1 MLSHRT
7 TGCIF
12 YFIFVGFT
20 LDLEFTKHS
29 PNCCLK
35 YEQFFFSALRR
46 QWECRKITKSLG
58 NFWNCK
64 SVIKTIQ
71 RVQSEAEVDEE
82 AAKKQLK
89 MNVNKDAEGESRKQ
103 LIGQRK
109 AWGPVHCGAFSAKWT
124 KIKIRQFEC
133 WPGKWGRGVSSVSMP
148 IKSIRGMLI
157 LGRPNN
163 YWSRR
168 WPHLLPLLSD
178 HVTVIWPSFCR
189 INFSCNICL
198 CIVLPRF
205 LCAKREFGQGQAR
218 GSRGRNASTPFGK
231 IKVHCAR

>member
-89 MNVNKDAEGESRKQ
+89 MNVNKMPEG
-103 LIGQRK
+103 K
-109 AWGPVHCGAFSAKWT
+109 AGSSWSAKE
-124 KIKIRQFEC
+124 KLEGQFIVAHFQRNELKSRF
-133 WPGKWGRGVSSVSMP
+133 GSSSV
-148 IKSIRGMLI
+148 
-157 LGRPNN
+157 
-163 YWSRR
+163 
-168 WPHLLPLLSD
+168 
-178 HVTVIWPSFCR
+178 
-189 INFSCNICL
+189 
-198 CIVLPRF
+198 
-205 LCAKREFGQGQAR
+205 GQGNGGGECPLWVCQ
-218 GSRGRNASTPFGK
+218 
-231 IKVHCAR
+231 